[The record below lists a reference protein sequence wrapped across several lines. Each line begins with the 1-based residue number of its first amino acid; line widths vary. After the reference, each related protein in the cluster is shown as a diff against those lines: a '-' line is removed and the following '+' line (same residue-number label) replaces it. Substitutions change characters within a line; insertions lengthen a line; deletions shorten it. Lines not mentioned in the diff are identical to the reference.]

1 MTALSPPR
9 AASGMLSDVL
19 LLAVVVASEL
29 VFTMGVVVPHVT
41 GDAASDAWLVLPVF
55 GLVFLLP
62 MLLVSTVVTSAQ
74 RLVLGAPLA
83 PGLRQINVA
92 ILLMS
97 LAGLVGLLSPWGL
110 GALRA
115 FAIAAD

>member
-41 GDAASDAWLVLPVF
+41 GAAAGDVWFVLPVF

-62 MLLVSTVVTSAQ
+62 LLLVSTVVTSAQ
-74 RLVLGAPLA
+74 RLLLGRPLA
-83 PGLRQINVA
+83 AGLRRVNIA

-97 LAGLVGLLSPWGL
+97 LAGLAVLLSPWGL
-110 GALRA
+110 EALADLGA
-115 FAIAAD
+115 AAD